1 MITFADKCAVNKPM
15 QKISE
20 IVATK
25 GGVVT
30 MNEITDRAEY
40 KRILR
45 AVERGELVRL
55 RQGVYAVPIA
65 MLNTI
70 IDVERIVPQGV
81 LCLYS
86 AWTHYQLTT
95 TVPPSFCIA
104 IEAKRKVVLP
114 TILPV
119 SLYYWKAENFKFG
132 IVNVEMSNYQVR
144 MTDLERSVCDAVKYR
159 NKIGSDLCAEI
170 IRTYLRKKERNLSRL
185 IDYAKRLR
193 VAKVLNNYLEI
204 AME

>member
-119 SLYYWKAENFKFG
+119 SLYYWKAENLKFG

>member
-1 MITFADKCAVNKPM
+1 M
-15 QKISE
+15 QNISE
-20 IVATK
+20 IVAAK

-30 MNEITDRAEY
+30 MDEITDRAEY

-45 AVERGELVRL
+45 AVERGELIRL

-65 MLNTI
+65 ILNTM

-86 AWTHYQLTT
+86 AWAYYQLTT

-104 IEAKRKVVLP
+104 IEAKRKVKLP
-114 TILPV
+114 IRLPIN
-119 SLYYWKAENFKFG
+119 LYYWKAGNLEFG
-132 IVNVEMSNYQVR
+132 IVDVEVSNYQVR

-159 NKIGSDLCAEI
+159 NKIGLDLCAEI

-185 IDYAKRLR
+185 MDYAERLR
-193 VAKVLNNYLEI
+193 VTKILNNYLEI
-204 AME
+204 AIE

>member
-1 MITFADKCAVNKPM
+1 M

-20 IVATK
+20 IVAAK

-30 MNEITDRAEY
+30 MDEITDRAEY

-45 AVERGELVRL
+45 AVEHGELIRL

-65 MLNTI
+65 ILNTM

-86 AWTHYQLTT
+86 AWAYYQLTA

-104 IEAKRKVVLP
+104 IEAKRKVKLP
-114 TILPV
+114 IRLPIN
-119 SLYYWKAENFKFG
+119 LYYWKAGNLEFG
-132 IVNVEMSNYQVR
+132 IVDVEISNYQVR

-159 NKIGSDLCAEI
+159 NKIGLDLCAEI

-185 IDYAKRLR
+185 MDYAERLR
-193 VAKVLNNYLEI
+193 VTKILNNYLEI
-204 AME
+204 AIE

>member
-1 MITFADKCAVNKPM
+1 M

-20 IVATK
+20 IVAAK

-30 MNEITDRAEY
+30 MDEITDRAEY

-45 AVERGELVRL
+45 AVEHGELIRL

-65 MLNTI
+65 ILNTM

-86 AWTHYQLTT
+86 AWAYYQLTT

-104 IEAKRKVVLP
+104 IEAKRKVKLP
-114 TILPV
+114 IRLPIN
-119 SLYYWKAENFKFG
+119 LYYWKAGNLEFG
-132 IVNVEMSNYQVR
+132 IVDVEISNYQVR

-159 NKIGSDLCAEI
+159 NKIGLDLCAEI

-185 IDYAKRLR
+185 MDYAERLR
-193 VAKVLNNYLEI
+193 VTKILNNYLEI
-204 AME
+204 ALE

>member
-1 MITFADKCAVNKPM
+1 M

-20 IVATK
+20 IVAAK

-30 MNEITDRAEY
+30 MDEITDRAEY

-45 AVERGELVRL
+45 AVEHGELIRL

-65 MLNTI
+65 ILNTM

-86 AWTHYQLTT
+86 AWAYYQLTT

-104 IEAKRKVVLP
+104 IEAKRKVKLP
-114 TILPV
+114 IRLPIN
-119 SLYYWKAENFKFG
+119 LYYWKAGNLEFG
-132 IVNVEMSNYQVR
+132 IVDVEISNYQVR

-159 NKIGSDLCAEI
+159 NKIGLDLCAEI

-185 IDYAKRLR
+185 MDYAERLR
-193 VAKVLNNYLEI
+193 VTKILNNYLEI
-204 AME
+204 AIE